1 MHLNVQRDCFGV
13 ALRRT
18 TTLGIRVDSL
28 ALADLRRLIETAAR
42 SSGPVLFTFANPAS
56 VILAERDRAYRDLLE
71 KFDIVLP
78 DGIGLCWA
86 IRRLHGFHA
95 ARVSFDTT
103 SLAPLVFEFARQEK
117 MSLAL
122 VGGRPGI
129 AARAAEQVLRA
140 FPGLTIAATLD
151 GYGDHA
157 AKISELN
164 SLNPGIVI
172 AGMGAGAQER
182 FLVRLTQAGWSG
194 LGFTCGGYLDQLV
207 HRFLYYPRWIDAANL
222 RWAYRLVREPHRLG
236 YRYAVEY
243 PYFVA
248 MLALKRSRELAGRG

>member
-1 MHLNVQRDCFGV
+1 LLDLDQANGRDRCDDELCDAHPRLDDERNLTIRVDQYDPDLSPIARIDEGSLAAACRAAPRTERNRTTSCMHLNVQRDCFGV

-122 VGGRPGI
+122 VGGRPGV
-129 AARAAEQVLRA
+129 ADWRRALLQSFR
-140 FPGLTIAATLD
+140 
-151 GYGDHA
+151 
-157 AKISELN
+157 
-164 SLNPGIVI
+164 
-172 AGMGAGAQER
+172 
-182 FLVRLTQAGWSG
+182 
-194 LGFTCGGYLDQLV
+194 
-207 HRFLYYPRWIDAANL
+207 
-222 RWAYRLVREPHRLG
+222 
-236 YRYAVEY
+236 
-243 PYFVA
+243 
-248 MLALKRSRELAGRG
+248 